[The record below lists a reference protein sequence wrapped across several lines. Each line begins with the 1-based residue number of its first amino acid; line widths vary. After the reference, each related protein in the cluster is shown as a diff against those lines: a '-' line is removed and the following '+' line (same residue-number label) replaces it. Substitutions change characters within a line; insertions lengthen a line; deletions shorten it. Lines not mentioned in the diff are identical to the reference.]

1 MKSVTTVV
9 IGAGQTGL
17 AMSRELVSR
26 GVDHLVLE
34 RGQIANSWRTQRWD
48 GLRLLT
54 PNWLNGL
61 PGQPYEGRDPD
72 GFMAVE
78 ELVGD
83 FDRMVATADLPIQT
97 DTPVDSVRIENGRY
111 RVQTAHGAIA
121 CRSVVVATGACA
133 RSNRPAF
140 ASELPPGILEVSPL
154 TYKRPSDLPDGGVL
168 VVGASATGAQI
179 ARDIQRSGR
188 PVTLAVGS
196 HTRVPR
202 RYRDADIMMW
212 MHLLGNLSK
221 TYEEVDS
228 LERVRRL
235 PSFQLC
241 GDAEADALDL
251 NALQDLGVEI
261 VGRLAGISGGRALFS
276 GGLANT
282 CASADLKMNRL
293 LAAIDEWVDDAG
305 LTDLV
310 DPPHALPPTRVPPAP
325 RLALDF
331 RADGVRSVVWASG
344 FRPEHDFLDLPVFDR
359 KGRLRHEGGVVAA
372 GLYVMGL
379 VFLRRF
385 SSSLIDGAGD
395 DARDLAAHLRAQLDG
410 RADMAA

>member
-1 MKSVTTVV
+1 MKSATTVI
-9 IGAGQTGL
+9 IGAGQSGL

-26 GVDHLVLE
+26 GVDHVVLE
-34 RGQIANSWRTQRWD
+34 SGQIANSWRTQRWD

-61 PGQPYEGRDPD
+61 PGQPYEGPDPD

-83 FDRMVATADLPIQT
+83 FDRLAGTAGLPIQT
-97 DTPVDSVRIENGRY
+97 ETPVVSVGTLNGRY
-111 RVQTAHGAIA
+111 RIQTAQGAIA
-121 CRSVVVATGACA
+121 CRSVVVATGACS
-133 RSNRPAF
+133 RSKRPVF
-140 ASELPPGILEVSPL
+140 ASELPKDVLEVTPL

-168 VVGASATGAQI
+168 VVGASASGAQI

-188 PVTLAVGS
+188 RVTLAVGA

-202 RYRDADIMMW
+202 RYRDADIMTW

-221 TYEEVDS
+221 TYDEVDS
-228 LERVRRL
+228 LDRVRRL

-241 GDAEADALDL
+241 GDADALDL

-261 VGRLAGISGGRALFS
+261 VGRLAGISDGRAVFS
-276 GGLANT
+276 GGLANA

-293 LAAIDEWVDDAG
+293 LAAIDAWVDEAG
-305 LTDLV
+305 LTDHV
-310 DPPHALPPTRVPPAP
+310 APPHSMPPTRVPAAP
-325 RLALDF
+325 RLSLDV
-331 RADGVRSVVWASG
+331 RAEGIRSVVWATG
-344 FRPEHDFLDLPVFDR
+344 FRPNHGFLELPVFDR
-359 KGRLRHEGGVVAA
+359 KGRLRHEGGVVAP
-372 GLYVMGL
+372 GLYVMGM

-385 SSSLIDGAGD
+385 SSSLIDGAGA
-395 DARDLAAHLRAQLDG
+395 DARDLADHLRAHLDG
-410 RADMAA
+410 RADIAA